1 MGSLILGFASA
12 RHLISAAL
20 SVYRDCILCA
30 GERTA
35 GGLDQDL
42 IRDYADTHILED
54 PVYWIMTYPDLRVP
68 QKHV

>member
-1 MGSLILGFASA
+1 MVDHLILGFASA

-42 IRDYADTHILED
+42 IRDSAEHHILED
-54 PVYWIMTYPDLRVP
+54 PVYYNMTYLI
-68 QKHV
+68 

>member
-1 MGSLILGFASA
+1 MYQVIGHLILGFAST

-35 GGLDQDL
+35 GGPNQDL
-42 IRDYADTHILED
+42 IRDYADTHILEIQ
-54 PVYWIMTYPDLRVP
+54 VY
-68 QKHV
+68 